1 MGLRLKK
8 EMLSVRVC
16 VCFKISITRNYV
28 KDTIIIQQTKES
40 AVRECVSLQV

>member
-8 EMLSVRVC
+8 EMLSVR